1 MYLFVNFINLCP
13 YLTFCPLN
21 YFDLFSSLYSHRV
34 LGKSSGLD
42 DIGTVQPYLALTLL
56 AAWVIVYLTLLKG
69 IQSLGK
75 VRAVYCG
82 QWSALILRDRVIN
95 LMSFNYYGMFSP
107 LLTFSWPFAILMFAW
122 NGRFNEW
129 GGFVLKK
136 IHVAVLLKS
145 LMALLPR

>member
-1 MYLFVNFINLCP
+1 MFVNFINLCP
-13 YLTFCPLN
+13 YLSFCPLT
-21 YFDLFSSLYSHRV
+21 YFDLLSSLYSHRV

-82 QWSALILRDRVIN
+82 Q
-95 LMSFNYYGMFSP
+95 
-107 LLTFSWPFAILMFAW
+107 
-122 NGRFNEW
+122 
-129 GGFVLKK
+129 
-136 IHVAVLLKS
+136 
-145 LMALLPR
+145 